1 MAKGAD
7 YSDLANIKT
16 AKQKKQEALEN
27 TINEDITAIDEAISS
42 DDEAQMKHIHMMIDG
57 KYSAVI
63 SNIGQS
69 AYGYIEKY
77 GFNYELIGKELLV
90 HNLYLMKAKLQGYLC
105 YFPTKAVEAVPQ
117 NNFSVNVSNINEI
130 NIMLSFEQ
138 AKQQIEDMPGLTDAD
153 TEEIKSK
160 IDDLEN
166 IYKESISK
174 KKKWEKVKPILSFA
188 IDKGADVA
196 IAIMSLLLQMKL
208 GM

>member
-77 GFNYELIGKELLV
+77 GFNYELIGKESLV

-117 NNFSVNVSNINEI
+117 NNFSV
-130 NIMLSFEQ
+130 
-138 AKQQIEDMPGLTDAD
+138 MPGLTDAD

>member
-1 MAKGAD
+1 MSKEREKVKCKTKLEFITEVAD
-7 YSDLANIKT
+7 DCVANLKDKDREHLIRNPY
-16 AKQKKQEALEN
+16 A
-27 TINEDITAIDEAISS
+27 
-42 DDEAQMKHIHMMIDG
+42 
-57 KYSAVI
+57 I

-77 GFNYELIGKELLV
+77 GFNYELIGKESLV